1 MIRADAISDK
11 LNIFGFKFKVT
22 QLNQDGYILK
32 IYLPILCY
40 LQIIISKNSIKIT
53 SRTFIG
59 IDFLTVEWNLIAYST
74 LVSVLLAFSVI
85 PTNSMIVI
93 FFVVFTLY
101 YLMCIIKL
109 EALKVIL
116 LRWIDMEVQRQEV
129 E

>member
-1 MIRADAISDK
+1 MIRVAPISDK
-11 LNIFGFKFKVT
+11 LNIFGHKFKVT
-22 QLNQDGYILK
+22 QLKQDEYILK

-40 LQIIISKNSIKIT
+40 LRIIISKNRIKIT

-59 IDFLTVEWNLIAYST
+59 IDFLTVEWNLIVYSII
-74 LVSVLLAFSVI
+74 LSVLLAYRLI
-85 PTNSMIVI
+85 PTHSEIVI
-93 FFVVFTLY
+93 LFAVFISY

-116 LRWIDMEVQRQEV
+116 LSWIDMEVQRQEV